1 MTQNDIL
8 RRLRYAFDFSD
19 GAIVSLFAL
28 SGVVVTREQVIDWM
42 RRDEDPALQPLSD
55 EQLAAFLNGL
65 IVHKRG
71 PREGVT
77 PAPEKRLNNNIIL
90 RKLKIALNLQE
101 SDLLELMEQAGMP
114 LGKPELTAL
123 FRKPEHRHYR
133 ECKDQLLRRF
143 IQGVQLK
150 YGGPRTVQEP

>member
-8 RRLRYAFDFSD
+8 RKLRYTFDFSD
-19 GAIVSLFAL
+19 GAVVSLFAL
-28 SGVVVTREQVIDWM
+28 SGVAVTREQVINWL
-42 RRDEDPALQPLSD
+42 RRDEDPALEPLND

-71 PREGVT
+71 PRDGVT
-77 PAPEKRLNNNIIL
+77 PPPENRLSNNAIL

-101 SDLLELMEQAGMP
+101 SELLELLELAGMP
-114 LGKPELTAL
+114 LGRAELSAL
-123 FRKPEHRHYR
+123 FRKPDHRHYR

-143 IQGVQLK
+143 LQGLQLK
-150 YGGPRTVQEP
+150 YGSPLPAP